1 MAAYAA
7 GEAIP
12 NIINVAFVPAFGM
25 MGGSG
30 STICLLIATF
40 LVSRN
45 KATRGVSQ
53 MAFVPGLFNINEPVI
68 FGYSIVYNVCM
79 LIPFVLTPAIGI
91 VIGYAATAMNFM
103 NECVVYIPWT
113 TPPLLSGYLATGGDV
128 RAIVVQLVILI
139 LGILL
144 YIPFVKMND
153 IVMEKTMA
161 SE

>member
-1 MAAYAA
+1 
-7 GEAIP
+7 
-12 NIINVAFVPAFGM
+12 
-25 MGGSG
+25 
-30 STICLLIATF
+30 
-40 LVSRN
+40 
-45 KATRGVSQ
+45 
-53 MAFVPGLFNINEPVI
+53 
-68 FGYSIVYNVCM
+68 
-79 LIPFVLTPAIGI
+79 
-91 VIGYAATAMNFM
+91 M

>member
-1 MAAYAA
+1 
-7 GEAIP
+7 
-12 NIINVAFVPAFGM
+12 
-25 MGGSG
+25 
-30 STICLLIATF
+30 
-40 LVSRN
+40 
-45 KATRGVSQ
+45 
-53 MAFVPGLFNINEPVI
+53 MAFIPGLFNINEPVI

-91 VIGYAATAMNFM
+91 VIAYAATALHFM

-113 TPPLLSGYLATGGDV
+113 TPPLLSGYLATGGDF
-128 RAIVVQLVILI
+128 RAILVQLVILV

-153 IVMEKTMA
+153 IVMERTMT